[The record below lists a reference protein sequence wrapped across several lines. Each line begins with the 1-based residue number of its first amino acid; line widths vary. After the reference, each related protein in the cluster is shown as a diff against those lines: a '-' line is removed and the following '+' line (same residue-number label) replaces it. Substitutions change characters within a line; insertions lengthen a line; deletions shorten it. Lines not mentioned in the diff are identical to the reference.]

1 MSGHR
6 EVWQRLK
13 RQAEQSPVLE
23 ADDEQLLLQ
32 AARAGDGWATQQ
44 LVHSH
49 MRLVIKIS
57 VRYARAGLAPEDLVG
72 EGVVG
77 LIEALSRF
85 DLSRGVRFG
94 GYAAWWV
101 RARVSHFALAQ
112 RRAVG
117 IPSTRNARV
126 VIRFLARAERSLTQ
140 RLARPPTQ
148 DELAHEIGV
157 PADELA
163 QVQAALHSHDLP
175 LDLPLSEDVESPEQQ
190 VMEREHEQEQHA
202 LVQEALGRLSSRE
215 RALVHEHYL
224 QEEGGRSLGALGRE
238 YGVSRQRLG
247 QVLSNARQK
256 LKAQLERV
264 A

>member
-1 MSGHR
+1 
-6 EVWQRLK
+6 
-13 RQAEQSPVLE
+13 
-23 ADDEQLLLQ
+23 LQ
-32 AARAGDGWATQQ
+32 
-44 LVHSH
+44 
-49 MRLVIKIS
+49 
-57 VRYARAGLAPEDLVG
+57 
-72 EGVVG
+72 
-77 LIEALSRF
+77 RF
-85 DLSRGVRFG
+85 DPARGVRFG

-126 VIRFLARAERSLTQ
+126 VIRFLARAERTLTQ
-140 RLARPPTQ
+140 RLGRIPSL

-157 PADELA
+157 PADELG
-163 QVQAALHSHDLP
+163 QVQVALQSHDVSLE
-175 LDLPLSEDVESPEQQ
+175 LPLSEDVGSPEQL
-190 VMEREHEQEQHA
+190 VIDREREHAQQTQVHTA
-202 LVQEALGRLSSRE
+202 LKRLSTRE

-224 QEEGGRSLGALGRE
+224 QEEGARSLGQLGRE

-247 QVLSNARQK
+247 QVLSSAREK

>member
-1 MSGHR
+1 
-6 EVWQRLK
+6 
-13 RQAEQSPVLE
+13 LE
-23 ADDEQLLLQ
+23 APREQLLLE
-32 AARAGDGWATQQ
+32 AARAGDRWAVQQ

-49 MRLVIKIS
+49 MRLVIKIAA
-57 VRYARAGLAPEDLVG
+57 RYARAGLAPEDLVG

-77 LIEALSRF
+77 LIEALQRF
-85 DLSRGVRFG
+85 DPARGVRFG
-94 GYAAWWV
+94 GYAAWWI

-126 VIRFLARAERSLTQ
+126 VIRFLARAERTLTQ
-140 RLARPPTQ
+140 RYGRAPSL

-157 PADELA
+157 PTDELA
-163 QVQAALHSHDLP
+163 QVQAALHSHDVP
-175 LDLPLSEDVESPEQQ
+175 LELPLSLDMESPEQL
-190 VMEREHEQEQHA
+190 VMERERAEVRQELVHKA
-202 LVQEALGRLSSRE
+202 LERLSVRE

-224 QEEGGRSLGALGRE
+224 QEDGARSLGQLGRE

-247 QVLSNARQK
+247 QVLSNAREK